1 MFKFGKKKCLKD
13 YKELEKKVL
22 NSNKMT
28 QEDIDAALKEIL
40 GERVYMLIK
49 KDHDGNLK
57 YHPDF
62 GYEGWLVPHD
72 IPSDM
77 RIIQISENLVKPW
90 GYKKCEKCGLYF
102 DYDIELKDCLCGY
115 ELPEE

>member
-1 MFKFGKKKCLKD
+1 MGIFKRKGHLKE
-13 YKELEKKVL
+13 YKDLEKRILDEGKLSEEEL
-22 NSNKMT
+22 N
-28 QEDIDAALKEIL
+28 ARLKEIL
-40 GERVYMLIK
+40 GETVYMLIK
-49 KDHDGNLK
+49 KDHEGNLK
-57 YHPDF
+57 YRPDF